1 MTGCETGVSSGMC
14 LDLCVLKEK
23 FVQMSCI
30 RPIHQV
36 ARISAFCIDLSDTK
50 GLKLR
55 LQVALELTGRPT
67 LSQSHHTNTNNAS
80 TYISIPSCAHCVCGA
95 RNCITKRCAAAAA
108 AAVASHK
115 RKAYSGRSSRHLYT
129 PQYQRVCISTNSAK
143 STSLTMLALSMT
155 YRFPTTPTAPPQLAS

>member
-1 MTGCETGVSSGMC
+1 MC
-14 LDLCVLKEK
+14 LDLCVLREK
-23 FVQMSCI
+23 CVQMSCI

-36 ARISAFCIDLSDTK
+36 ARSSAFCIELSDTK
-50 GLKLR
+50 DLKLR
-55 LQVALELTGRPT
+55 LQVALELTGRLT

-80 TYISIPSCAHCVCGA
+80 TYISIPPCAHCVCDT

-108 AAVASHK
+108 AASHK

-129 PQYQRVCISTNSAK
+129 PQYQQVCISTNSAK
-143 STSLTMLALSMT
+143 STSLTILALSMT